1 VRRICTDNDVLLV
14 ADEVQAGCFRTG
26 PFLALENFGVRA
38 EISCLAKA
46 LGAGLPAG
54 AMLADRELMDWPPGV
69 HSNTFGGNLLASAAS
84 LASLEFLEKENTET
98 RVKKLGSCMRQRLGE
113 LQENFP
119 CIGDVRGLGL
129 MIGVEIVKPDK
140 SIDPAQRDK
149 ILREA
154 FKERILLLPCGDSV
168 IRFSPPLVITS
179 EEIDLALEKFETAMK
194 KART

>member
-26 PFLALENFGVRA
+26 PFLALKNFEVRA

-46 LGAGLPAG
+46 LGAGLPIG

-84 LASLEFLEKENTET
+84 LASLEFLEKENTEI
-98 RVKKLGSCMRQRLGE
+98 RVKEVGSYMKQRLKE
-113 LQENFP
+113 LQESFP

-140 SIDPAQRDK
+140 SIDPSRRDK

-154 FKERILLLPCGDSV
+154 FKERILLLPCGDST
-168 IRFSPPLVITS
+168 IRFSPPLVITT
-179 EEIDLALEKFETAMK
+179 EEVDLGLDKFEKAMK
-194 KART
+194 KAGI